1 MNLQHSFSIQKGLL
15 IFVAFFAF
23 QLTSF
28 SKCVYQSPLQI
39 KVTDFGNKLKWSTAE
54 EQNIA
59 FFVIQKSSDGIS
71 FEKIGDLKGAGYS
84 KQIISYR
91 FTDFCLPE
99 TTVYYRLLHYAPDG
113 SFTTSATFYMGSS
126 PRDEVRIMAANST
139 MTNKE
144 LGLTL
149 ASRTATS
156 VDYEVKNNRGQ
167 VVYRGTQTLNVG
179 NNILSITCDDFQ
191 NGEYDVVFKTATDR
205 DQITI
210 HKVDLDKVPN
220 IEFVVAP

>member
-1 MNLQHSFSIQKGLL
+1 MNSKHSFSIQKGLL

-23 QLTSF
+23 QLTGL
-28 SKCVYQSPLQI
+28 SKCVYQSAPQI
-39 KVTDFGNKLKWSTAE
+39 RVTDFGNKLKWSTAE

-59 FFVIQKSSDGIS
+59 FFVIQKSSDGIT
-71 FEKIGDLKGAGYS
+71 FEKIGDIKGAGYS
-84 KQIISYR
+84 KQITSYR

-113 SFTTSATFYMGSS
+113 SFTTSATFYLGSS
-126 PRDEVRIMAANST
+126 PRDEVKIMAANTT

-144 LGLTL
+144 LGLVL
-149 ASRTATS
+149 ASKTATT

-167 VVYRGTQTLNVG
+167 VVFTGSKTLNVG
-179 NNILSITCDDFQ
+179 NNDLSITCDDFQ
-191 NGEYDVVFKTATDR
+191 NGEYDVVLKTATDR

-220 IEFVVAP
+220 VEFVVAP